1 MRLRSEKNLDGDQRR
16 SAEAGTAS
24 ETLVDPFD
32 EGEQTLIRPDF
43 EPSEDLEREEVERT
57 EETSRRS
64 EVEPREEVLF
74 KGMSKSET
82 KSHRWRGEYSHS
94 ASTHSSLAK
103 QSNNAMMSS
112 ISPSEEQPGSKAKKS
127 WKSLYDER
135 MASLPT
141 VGITSSYDYPEIA
154 HPDVNFT
161 PCPRNDMSRKA
172 SSASPT
178 RPMSDGITMG
188 ASSTFD
194 RLMTSMS
201 KQKGGA
207 SSSTRLQPQLTSSSL
222 GLTPSFGAT
231 GDISDML
238 AGVMNG
244 LDELR
249 RDMTKRIDQVDER
262 AHKGQENLRDELTH
276 VKLQA
281 RVDQAQLIRNTDQCL
296 AESLAQANKESYE
309 REARMTREI
318 ERLLNDHDST
328 YAHTMTSL
336 EKRLDAK
343 SDLMMRK
350 LDAVLN
356 GNNWQERSNPRE
368 RSRHANDGDGTG
380 SNATAQQSS
389 KTNYDA
395 TPETRLPTVPQVSSV
410 PDLTTV
416 SQDTTMYASMFEPLN
431 RSLETFITKL
441 SKSTER
447 GERSR
452 RTLKKPKSY
461 KDESDGCIDTW
472 IEVMKLHFEEENL
485 SKKQECSALTSN
497 LEGTALSYVMAKRAN
512 ERDSARK
519 IFDILLNRFGSGV
532 QGHQAMVKFE
542 KRRQRDDESIDKFL
556 DDLELLRRRSN
567 PDERISERNLAIA
580 SKFMDGVRSEE
591 LKTMLATHFTLSLDQ
606 VPTPEN
612 LRMKSREYLLI
623 KPRAQNRYSNYG
635 NYSGTNTGANSSWYK
650 PRDDMDKRRS
660 CANCGSMDHHVSACS
675 AYKQNMKAIG
685 YFLEDADATDED
697 HEEYV
702 RGLIMKYGPRCFFCN
717 LEGHFKSD
725 CTQFWDAVAD
735 AKHPRH
741 EEALSGV
748 KASRARLMNE
758 AESRRKETTPSTF
771 TTKKVKTLPD
781 EVVVSNLEAELSSP
795 LKVDYGLAARTAQ
808 QNVKQ
813 DLATKEVEQWVRS
826 ELESTDLRENFNVLG
841 KTTKVEEKEEPRK
854 QGLKLNVISGKTF
867 GMTKEGTKIM
877 SIISVAGHQVV
888 KNLSEPSEIT
898 LVQLDI
904 YADYL
909 KEKDPKLDSR
919 AVRALLTTGG
929 PRLMKVDG
937 HYIDVHGPYPI
948 LMNVDGINIYTK
960 AHITDANDQIG
971 QIYIGQ
977 EELKVRRIGHNAML
991 EQDAVHIGCEADLA
1005 AHVLDVQGRQLSVKG
1020 LLDTG
1025 AVVSVMPVKTWTDMG
1040 FEKSDLIPTNI
1051 RLAAANQ
1058 GAIYV
1063 TGRTPIIS
1071 LQLGGRHLWMSFLV
1085 VENLDESDQ
1094 FILGRDFVRN
1104 FDVTIDLNDGLIRIK
1119 DPERKY

>member
-1 MRLRSEKNLDGDQRR
+1 MQRRDSLGLTTKIPRLSKGSTRKFKTRRSQSSFSSASDVFAETESTKGQPDLSVSEMKLRSEKNLDGDQRR

-57 EETSRRS
+57 EETSERS

-82 KSHRWRGEYSHS
+82 KSHRKRGEYSHS

-141 VGITSSYDYPEIA
+141 VGLTSSYDYPEIA

-161 PCPRNDMSRKA
+161 PCPRKDMSRRKA

-231 GDISDML
+231 GDISDMF
-238 AGVMNG
+238 AGAMNG

-276 VKLQA
+276 VKSQA
-281 RVDQAQLIRNTDQCL
+281 RVDQAQLIRNTNQCL

-350 LDAVLN
+350 LDAILN
-356 GNNWQERSNPRE
+356 GSNWQERSNPRE

-380 SNATAQQSS
+380 SNARAQQGSR
-389 KTNYDA
+389 TNYEPRNKERPGAVPSRPGWTNPVPPEADA
-395 TPETRLPTVPQVSSV
+395 TPETRLPTVPQFSLV

-416 SQDTTMYASMFEPLN
+416 SQDTTMYASMFEHLN

-461 KDESDGCIDTW
+461 KDETDGCIDTW

-485 SKKQECSALTSN
+485 SKKQECSTLTSN
-497 LEGTALSYVMAKRAN
+497 LEGTARSCVMAKRAN

-519 IFDILLNRFGSGV
+519 IFDILLNHFGSGV
-532 QGHQAMVKFE
+532 QGHQVMVKFE
-542 KRRQRDDESIDKFL
+542 KRRQRDDESIDNFL

-606 VPTPEN
+606 VPTPDD
-612 LRMKSREYLLI
+612 LRMKSRQYLLI

-685 YFLEDADATDED
+685 YFLEDVDATDED

-725 CTQFWDAVAD
+725 CTQF
-735 AKHPRH
+735 
-741 EEALSGV
+741 
-748 KASRARLMNE
+748 
-758 AESRRKETTPSTF
+758 
-771 TTKKVKTLPD
+771 
-781 EVVVSNLEAELSSP
+781 
-795 LKVDYGLAARTAQ
+795 
-808 QNVKQ
+808 
-813 DLATKEVEQWVRS
+813 
-826 ELESTDLRENFNVLG
+826 
-841 KTTKVEEKEEPRK
+841 
-854 QGLKLNVISGKTF
+854 
-867 GMTKEGTKIM
+867 
-877 SIISVAGHQVV
+877 
-888 KNLSEPSEIT
+888 
-898 LVQLDI
+898 
-904 YADYL
+904 
-909 KEKDPKLDSR
+909 
-919 AVRALLTTGG
+919 
-929 PRLMKVDG
+929 
-937 HYIDVHGPYPI
+937 
-948 LMNVDGINIYTK
+948 
-960 AHITDANDQIG
+960 
-971 QIYIGQ
+971 
-977 EELKVRRIGHNAML
+977 
-991 EQDAVHIGCEADLA
+991 
-1005 AHVLDVQGRQLSVKG
+1005 
-1020 LLDTG
+1020 
-1025 AVVSVMPVKTWTDMG
+1025 
-1040 FEKSDLIPTNI
+1040 
-1051 RLAAANQ
+1051 
-1058 GAIYV
+1058 
-1063 TGRTPIIS
+1063 
-1071 LQLGGRHLWMSFLV
+1071 
-1085 VENLDESDQ
+1085 
-1094 FILGRDFVRN
+1094 
-1104 FDVTIDLNDGLIRIK
+1104 
-1119 DPERKY
+1119 